1 MVIEAEPLRPA
12 TESELREALSFALR
26 YRDGKRHHGG
36 DAIMADITAERLV
49 EFLERSGFVVMKRP
63 PPNLHRT
70 G

>member
-12 TESELREALSFALR
+12 TESELREALSFALL
-26 YRDGKRHHGG
+26 YRDGKRHRGG
-36 DAIMADITAERLV
+36 DEMMANITAERLV
-49 EFLERSGFVVMKRP
+49 EFLERSGFVVMKKP